1 MATLK
6 QVLDKLLDA
15 VSASSLALIALKVAA
30 KYNDGAVTDTL
41 KPRSDLEKDIENIA
55 GEALN
60 LFNNSDRA
68 FIESLVPSDELSA
81 IADEVGFEVVEGFN
95 S

>member
-1 MATLK
+1 MTTLK
-6 QVLDKLLDA
+6 QIFDKLLDSFSQA
-15 VSASSLALIALKVAA
+15 SLAPIALKVAA

-41 KPRSDLEKDIENIA
+41 KPKPDLEKDIENIA

-68 FIESLVPSDELSA
+68 FVESLVPSDELSA
-81 IADEVGFEVVEGFN
+81 IANEVGFEIVEGFN